1 MTMTCSDDYLDGLQA
16 GYKAVAK
23 LKNSLGDNPSPTKTA
38 LNAALIAIDTEIN
51 KAIKE
56 APTKIILPP

>member
-1 MTMTCSDDYLDGLQA
+1 MTCSDDYLDGLQA
-16 GYKAVAK
+16 AYKAVAK
-23 LKNSLGDNPSPTKTA
+23 LKDGVSDRLSATRSA

-56 APTKIILPP
+56 APTKIILPL